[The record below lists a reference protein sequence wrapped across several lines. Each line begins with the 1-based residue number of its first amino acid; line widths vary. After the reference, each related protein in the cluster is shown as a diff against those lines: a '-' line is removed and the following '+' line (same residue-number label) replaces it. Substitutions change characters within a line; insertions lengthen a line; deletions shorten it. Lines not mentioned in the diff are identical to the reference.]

1 VALSAKGGS
10 PGAAIAVLRSCDVNA
25 RHIPLPPAPLAILGL
40 TQILGYGTTYYSFG
54 VMATTI
60 GRDLGWS
67 QASLFGAFSAALLAG
82 GLVAPVAGRLFDRI
96 GAARMMVAGSTGAA
110 LAFAGLALAP
120 GFWSL
125 AAALVMLQ
133 TAATF
138 TQYDAAFTCLV
149 QLLPGDARRRITQLT
164 LVAGFASSIF
174 WPFTTWLLQVADWRM
189 AFWLF
194 AGLNLLVCTPAHL
207 WLAGMRPEHVAPRP
221 AAPAAKRPATHAEG
235 LLPEHDRRRAMV
247 LVAIGFSLGSVV
259 LSAVLTQMVPLLE
272 AVGLGPAAVLIS
284 TLFGPSQVLIRFGT
298 MAAGPARHPL
308 AGALV
313 SGAMLPAGVLVLA
326 LSGGW
331 VAGAAL
337 FAMLFGFG
345 SGLKSIVQGTL
356 PLSLFGSLGYG
367 ARMGR
372 ISSARYVLSALAPV
386 ALAFLLT
393 HGGPWLALFIL
404 AALGAAGVV
413 SLWAVARMVDRS
425 APDWRALKGGAE

>member
-1 VALSAKGGS
+1 M
-10 PGAAIAVLRSCDVNA
+10 RSRRVNA
-25 RHIPLPPAPLAILGL
+25 RIPLPPAPLAILGL
-40 TQILGYGTTYYSFG
+40 TQIIGYGTSYYSFG

-67 QASLFGAFSAALLAG
+67 QASLFGAFSTALLAG
-82 GLVAPVAGRLFDRI
+82 GLVAPLAGRLYDRV
-96 GAARMMVAGSTGAA
+96 GAARMMVAGSAGAA

-120 GFWSL
+120 GFWPL
-125 AAALVMLQ
+125 AVALVLLQ
-133 TAATF
+133 IAATF
-138 TQYDAAFTCLV
+138 AQYDAAFTCLV
-149 QLLPGDARRRITQLT
+149 QLMPGDARRRITQLT

-174 WPFTTWLLQVADWRM
+174 WPLTTWLLQVANWR
-189 AFWLF
+189 ASFWLF
-194 AGLNLLVCTPAHL
+194 AGLNLLVCTPAHM
-207 WLAGMRPEHVAPRP
+207 WLAGMRPEPAVSKGAEPSARRP
-221 AAPAAKRPATHAEG
+221 LAQSEG

-272 AVGLGPAAVLIS
+272 AVGLGSASVLIS

-326 LSGGW
+326 LGGGW

-337 FAMLFGFG
+337 FAVLFGFG

-372 ISSARYVLSALAPV
+372 ISSVRYVASALAPV

-393 HGGPWLALFIL
+393 HGGPWVALLIL
-404 AALGAAGVV
+404 AVLGLAGVV

-425 APDWRALKGGAE
+425 VPHWRVHASGAETGEERRTS

>member
-1 VALSAKGGS
+1 MRSRSVSALRIS
-10 PGAAIAVLRSCDVNA
+10 
-25 RHIPLPPAPLAILGL
+25 LPPAPLAILGL
-40 TQILGYGTTYYSFG
+40 TQIIGYGTSYYSFG
-54 VMATTI
+54 VMSTTI

-67 QASLFGAFSAALLAG
+67 QASLFGAFSVALLAG
-82 GLVAPVAGRLFDRI
+82 GLVAPVAGRLYDRI
-96 GAARMMVAGSTGAA
+96 GAARMMVAGSAAAA
-110 LAFAGLALAP
+110 LAFVGLALAP

-125 AAALVMLQ
+125 AAALVLLQ

-174 WPFTTWLLQVADWRM
+174 WPFTTWLLQVSDWRST
-189 AFWLF
+189 FWLF
-194 AGLNLLVCTPAHL
+194 AALSLFICMPAHI
-207 WLAGMRPEHVAPRP
+207 WLAAMRPEHLAPRP
-221 AAPAAKRPATHAEG
+221 ADASPTRAPAPTEG
-235 LLPEHDRRRAMV
+235 LLPEHDRRRAMI

-272 AVGLGPAAVLIS
+272 AVGLGSASVLIS

-337 FAMLFGFG
+337 FAVLFGFG

-356 PLSLFGSLGYG
+356 PLSLFGSIGYG

-393 HGGPWLALFIL
+393 HGGPWLALVIL
-404 AALGAAGVV
+404 AALGIAGVV
-413 SLWAVARMVDRS
+413 SLWAVARMVDHS
-425 APDWRALKGGAE
+425 APHWRTAAGKADQGPES